1 MNLTSLDMTYTKR
14 LLTFIL
20 FLGLING
27 FTPGLAQVNQPSAP
41 VTTQAA
47 NADEKTVSVDKHEKD
62 KDKEKEVVTL
72 NKRFF
77 YGIVFDITTMLLIFG
92 LIYFPNYRNKE
103 FMFTFFLFNIIIFI
117 ITFVLNK
124 TNISMGAAFGL
135 FAVFSMLRYRTE
147 GISMKEMTYLLIAIA
162 LGLINAIG
170 LNLIPIL
177 VFNSIFGVFIFILDH
192 PIVFKQEVSKMVLY
206 ENIELIKPENHEL
219 LLEDL
224 RKRTGFNIH
233 RISITA
239 FDFLKDATSI
249 TIYYYKNQ

>member
-1 MNLTSLDMTYTKR
+1 MIYVKHALTI
-14 LLTFIL
+14 IL
-20 FLGLING
+20 FLGLFTG
-27 FTPGLAQVNQPSAP
+27 FTPVSAQANQPVATENNQVVNAEKSSLSA
-41 VTTQAA
+41 V
-47 NADEKTVSVDKHEKD
+47 NRE

-77 YGIVFDITTMLLIFG
+77 YGIGFNILTMLIIFG

-147 GISMKEMTYLLIAIA
+147 GISMKEMTYLLISIA

-170 LNLIPIL
+170 LNLLPIV
-177 VFNSIFGVFIFILDH
+177 VFNSIFVAFIFVLDH
-192 PIVFKQEVSKMVLY
+192 PIVFKQEVSKTVIY
-206 ENIELIKPENHEL
+206 ENIDLIRPENHEL
-219 LLEDL
+219 LMADL

-233 RISITA
+233 RFSIMS
-239 FDFLKDATSI
+239 FDFIKDATSI

>member
-1 MNLTSLDMTYTKR
+1 
-14 LLTFIL
+14 LLLIL
-20 FLGLING
+20 LIGIFSGNFSATAEG
-27 FTPGLAQVNQPSAP
+27 NQPQVSTAIKSAT
-41 VTTQAA
+41 VTENKVPAV
-47 NADEKTVSVDKHEKD
+47 NAEKGP
-62 KDKEKEVVTL
+62 EVVTI
-72 NKRFF
+72 NKRFA
-77 YGIVFDITTMLLIFG
+77 YGISIDIVTMLLIFG
-92 LIYFPNYRNKE
+92 FIYFPNYRNKE

-170 LNLIPIL
+170 LNLVPIL
-177 VFNSIFGVFIFILDH
+177 VFNSIFIAFIFVLDH
-192 PIVFKQEVSKMVLY
+192 PMVFKQEYSKTVIY
-206 ENIELIKPENHEL
+206 ENIENIKPENHEL

-233 RISITA
+233 RFSIMA

-249 TIYYYKNQ
+249 TIYYYKKK

>member
-1 MNLTSLDMTYTKR
+1 MTYIKR
-14 LLTFIL
+14 VLTLIF
-20 FLGLING
+20 FLSIING
-27 FTPGLAQVNQPSAP
+27 SAPVYAQVNQPSANITNP
-41 VTTQAA
+41 VVNETQ
-47 NADEKTVSVDKHEKD
+47 NNISADKKEKD
-62 KDKEKEVVTL
+62 KNKEKEVVVL
-72 NKRFF
+72 NTRFF
-77 YGIVFDITTMLLIFG
+77 YGITFDIVTMLLIFG

-170 LNLIPIL
+170 LNLVPIL
-177 VFNSIFGVFIFILDH
+177 VFNSIFVVFIFILDH
-192 PIVFKQEVSKMVLY
+192 PIVFKQEVSKTVIY
-206 ENIELIKPENHEL
+206 ENSNLIRPENHEL

-233 RISITA
+233 RISIMS
-239 FDFLKDATSI
+239 FDFLKDATNI

>member
-1 MNLTSLDMTYTKR
+1 MTYIKR
-14 LLTFIL
+14 VLTLLL
-20 FLGLING
+20 FFGLFSG
-27 FTPGLAQVNQPSAP
+27 FTPALAQATQQQSEVNAVA
-41 VTTQAA
+41 VTA
-47 NADEKTVSVDKHEKD
+47 NEGSVTNVKHDKD
-62 KDKEKEVVTL
+62 KDKDKDKEVVTL

-77 YGIVFDITTMLLIFG
+77 YGIAFDITTMLIIFG

-170 LNLIPIL
+170 LNLLPIL
-177 VFNSIFGVFIFILDH
+177 VFNLIFAVFIFILDH
-192 PIVFKQEVSKMVLY
+192 PIVFKQEFSKVVIY
-206 ENIELIKPENHEL
+206 ENSENIKPENHGL

-224 RKRTGFNIH
+224 CKRTGFNIH
-233 RISITA
+233 RFTIMS
-239 FDFLKDATSI
+239 FDFLKDATTI
-249 TIYYYKNQ
+249 TIYFYKN

>member
-1 MNLTSLDMTYTKR
+1 MTFRRLIYTFLLFFGLFASLS
-14 LLTFIL
+14 
-20 FLGLING
+20 
-27 FTPGLAQVNQPSAP
+27 PVSAQVNQLQLAASATS
-41 VTTQAA
+41 VTA
-47 NADEKTVSVDKHEKD
+47 NDKSVSHSTTEKSS
-62 KDKEKEVVTL
+62 EVVTI
-72 NKRFF
+72 NKRFA
-77 YGIVFDITTMLLIFG
+77 YGIGIDLVTMLLIFG

-170 LNLIPIL
+170 LNLVPIL
-177 VFNSIFGVFIFILDH
+177 VFNSIFVVFIFVLDH
-192 PIVFKQEVSKMVLY
+192 PMVFKQEYSKIVIY
-206 ENIELIKPENHEL
+206 ENIENIKPENHEIL
-219 LLEDL
+219 LADL

-233 RISITA
+233 RYSIMS
-239 FDFLKDATSI
+239 FDFLKDSTNI
-249 TIYYYKNQ
+249 TIYYYKK

>member
-1 MNLTSLDMTYTKR
+1 MLYIKR
-14 LLTFIL
+14 TLTFLL
-20 FLGLING
+20 FFYFFIGVA
-27 FTPGLAQVNQPSAP
+27 PVYAQQNQP
-41 VTTQAA
+41 VA
-47 NADEKTVSVDKHEKD
+47 NTASPAVNNTADNVSVGNHE
-62 KDKEKEVVTL
+62 KDKEKEKEVVVL
-72 NKRFF
+72 NKRFV
-77 YGIVFDITTMLLIFG
+77 YGISFDVATMLLIFG

-170 LNLIPIL
+170 LNLIPIV
-177 VFNSIFGVFIFILDH
+177 VFNSIFVVFIFILDH
-192 PIVFKQEVSKMVLY
+192 PIVFKQEVSKTVIY
-206 ENIELIKPENHEL
+206 ENVELIKPENHEL
-219 LLEDL
+219 LMEDL

>member
-1 MNLTSLDMTYTKR
+1 MTFRRLIYTFLLFFSL
-14 LLTFIL
+14 FA
-20 FLGLING
+20 GLS
-27 FTPGLAQVNQPSAP
+27 PVAAQVNQLQVAASATSA
-41 VTTQAA
+41 TT
-47 NADEKTVSVDKHEKD
+47 NDNTVSHSTAEKSS
-62 KDKEKEVVTL
+62 EVVTI
-72 NKRFF
+72 NKRFA
-77 YGIVFDITTMLLIFG
+77 YGIGIDLLTMLLIFG

-170 LNLIPIL
+170 LNLVPIL
-177 VFNSIFGVFIFILDH
+177 VFNSIFIAFIFVLDH
-192 PIVFKQEVSKMVLY
+192 PMVFKQEFSKIVVY
-206 ENIELIKPENHEL
+206 EKIENIRPENREIL
-219 LLEDL
+219 LADL

-233 RISITA
+233 RYSIMS
-239 FDFLKDATSI
+239 FDFLKDSTNI
-249 TIYYYKNQ
+249 TIYYYKQ

>member
-1 MNLTSLDMTYTKR
+1 MQSVKTATTY
-14 LLTFIL
+14 IL
-20 FLGLING
+20 FLSLLLG
-27 FTPGLAQVNQPSAP
+27 FSPAMAQQANQPSTVISSQ
-41 VTTQAA
+41 VTTEAK
-47 NADEKTVSVDKHEKD
+47 DVSSGKVGKEKDKD
-62 KDKEKEVVTL
+62 KDKEKEVVSL

-77 YGIVFDITTMLLIFG
+77 YGMAFDITTMLLIFG

-170 LNLIPIL
+170 LRFVPIL
-177 VFNSIFGVFIFILDH
+177 VFNLIFVAFVLILDH
-192 PIVFKQEVSKMVLY
+192 PKIFKQEVSKTVVY
-206 ENIELIKPENHEL
+206 ENIDLIRPENREL

-224 RKRTGFNIH
+224 KRRTGFNIH
-233 RISITA
+233 RLSITS
-239 FDFLKDATSI
+239 FDFLKDAAYI

>member
-1 MNLTSLDMTYTKR
+1 MTFKR
-14 LLTFIL
+14 LIYTFLL
-20 FLGLING
+20 FFCL
-27 FTPGLAQVNQPSAP
+27 FAFASPVAAQVNQLQLAPSATS
-41 VTTQAA
+41 VTA
-47 NADEKTVSVDKHEKD
+47 NEESASHSTTEKSS
-62 KDKEKEVVTL
+62 EVVTI
-72 NKRFF
+72 NKRFA
-77 YGIVFDITTMLLIFG
+77 YGIGIDLVTMLLIFG

-170 LNLIPIL
+170 LNLVPIL
-177 VFNSIFGVFIFILDH
+177 VFNSIFVVFIFVLDH
-192 PIVFKQEVSKMVLY
+192 PMVFKQEYSKIVIY
-206 ENIELIKPENHEL
+206 ENIENIKPENHEIL
-219 LLEDL
+219 MADL

-233 RISITA
+233 RYSVMS
-239 FDFLKDATSI
+239 FDFLKDSTNI
-249 TIYYYKNQ
+249 TIYYYKQ

>member
-1 MNLTSLDMTYTKR
+1 MTYIKHSM
-14 LLTFIL
+14 IL
-20 FLGLING
+20 ILVFGLFVG
-27 FTPGLAQVNQPSAP
+27 FSPALAQAQQAP
-41 VTTQAA
+41 ESVIS
-47 NADEKTVSVDKHEKD
+47 KTVPANEGNTTIVKVERES
-62 KDKEKEVVTL
+62 EVVTI
-72 NKRFF
+72 NKRFA
-77 YGIVFDITTMLLIFG
+77 YGIGIDIATMLLIFG
-92 LIYFPNYRNKE
+92 FIYFPNYRNKE

-170 LNLIPIL
+170 LNLVPIL
-177 VFNSIFGVFIFILDH
+177 VFNSIFVAFIFVLDH
-192 PIVFKQEVSKMVLY
+192 PMVFKQEYSKTVIY
-206 ENIELIKPENHEL
+206 ENIDLIKPENHQL
-219 LLEDL
+219 LLDDL

-233 RISITA
+233 RYSIMS

-249 TIYYYKNQ
+249 TIYYYKDK

>member
-1 MNLTSLDMTYTKR
+1 MTFRGLIYTF
-14 LLTFIL
+14 LL
-20 FLGLING
+20 FLGL
-27 FTPGLAQVNQPSAP
+27 FAAFSPVTAQVNQLQVAGSATS
-41 VTTQAA
+41 VTA
-47 NADEKTVSVDKHEKD
+47 NDKSVAHTTPDKSS
-62 KDKEKEVVTL
+62 EVVTI
-72 NKRFF
+72 NKRFA
-77 YGIVFDITTMLLIFG
+77 YGIGIDLATMLLIFG

-170 LNLIPIL
+170 LNLVPIL
-177 VFNSIFGVFIFILDH
+177 VFNSIFVVFIFVLDH
-192 PIVFKQEVSKMVLY
+192 PMVFKQEYSKIVIY
-206 ENIELIKPENHEL
+206 ENIENIKPENHEIL
-219 LLEDL
+219 LADL

-233 RISITA
+233 RYSVMS
-239 FDFLKDATSI
+239 FDFLKDSTNI
-249 TIYYYKNQ
+249 TIYYYKQ

>member
-1 MNLTSLDMTYTKR
+1 MTYIKH
-14 LLTFIL
+14 LLTFL
-20 FLGLING
+20 FFFGLFIG
-27 FTPGLAQVNQPSAP
+27 VIPVSSQVNQ
-41 VTTQAA
+41 QAA
-47 NADEKTVSVDKHEKD
+47 NETKTEVSAGKSKVSLSKIENDPEI
-62 KDKEKEVVTL
+62 VII
-72 NKRFF
+72 NKRFA
-77 YGIVFDITTMLLIFG
+77 YGIGIDITTMLLIFG

-170 LNLIPIL
+170 LNLVPIV
-177 VFNSIFGVFIFILDH
+177 VFNSIFIAFIFVLDH
-192 PIVFKQEVSKMVLY
+192 PIVFKQEVSKTVVY
-206 ENIELIKPENHEL
+206 ENIDLIRPENHEL
-219 LLEDL
+219 LMEDL

-233 RISITA
+233 RISIMS
-239 FDFLKDATSI
+239 FDFLKDATNI

>member
-1 MNLTSLDMTYTKR
+1 M
-14 LLTFIL
+14 TFIKRSLTL
-20 FLGLING
+20 FFFISLFFGVM
-27 FTPGLAQVNQPSAP
+27 PVSAQLSQPEPNPRISVVNPDAGN
-41 VTTQAA
+41 VVV
-47 NADEKTVSVDKHEKD
+47 EKHEKD
-62 KDKEKEVVTL
+62 KDKEKEVVVL
-72 NKRFF
+72 NKRFI
-77 YGIVFDITTMLLIFG
+77 YGIGFDITTMLLIFG

-170 LNLIPIL
+170 LNLVPIL
-177 VFNSIFGVFIFILDH
+177 VFNSIFVVFIFILDH
-192 PIVFKQEVSKMVLY
+192 PIVFKQEVSKTVIY
-206 ENIELIKPENHEL
+206 ENIELIRSENHEL

-224 RKRTGFNIH
+224 RKRTGLNIH
-233 RISITA
+233 RILITS
-239 FDFLKDATSI
+239 FDFLKDATNI
-249 TIYYYKNQ
+249 TIYYYKNQK

>member
-1 MNLTSLDMTYTKR
+1 MKLFKQIV
-14 LLTFIL
+14 LLFC
-20 FLGLING
+20 FLGFVLNS
-27 FTPGLAQVNQPSAP
+27 TTLVAQTAQPT
-41 VTTQAA
+41 TTQIQAGETNQDVA
-47 NADEKTVSVDKHEKD
+47 KTVT
-62 KDKEKEVVTL
+62 EKEEVTI
-72 NKRFF
+72 NSRFA
-77 YGIVFDITTMLLIFG
+77 YCIAIDITTMLLIFG

-170 LNLIPIL
+170 LQLVPIL
-177 VFNSIFGVFIFILDH
+177 IFNAIFIAFIFVLDH
-192 PIVFKQEVSKMVLY
+192 PMVFKQEVSKVVVY
-206 ENIELIKPENHEL
+206 ENIELIKPENREL

-224 RKRTGFNIH
+224 RKRTGYDIH
-233 RISITA
+233 RYSIMS
-239 FDFLKDATSI
+239 FDFLKDATNI
-249 TIYYYKNQ
+249 TIYYYKKN

>member
-1 MNLTSLDMTYTKR
+1 
-14 LLTFIL
+14 LLAIIF
-20 FLGLING
+20 FLGMLNWY
-27 FTPGLAQVNQPSAP
+27 TPAIAQLNQPATTVTNQAVNSGDNKVHSAI
-41 VTTQAA
+41 
-47 NADEKTVSVDKHEKD
+47 NEKNKD
-62 KDKEKEVVTL
+62 NEVVVL

-77 YGIVFDITTMLLIFG
+77 YGIGFDIATMLLIFG
-92 LIYFPNYRNKE
+92 LIYFPNYRHKE

-170 LNLIPIL
+170 LNLLPIL
-177 VFNSIFGVFIFILDH
+177 VFNSIFFIFIFVLDH
-192 PIVFKQEVSKMVLY
+192 PIVFKQEYSKTVLY
-206 ENIELIKPENHEL
+206 ENIDLIRPENHEL
-219 LLEDL
+219 LMEDL
-224 RKRTGFNIH
+224 KKRTGFDIH
-233 RISITA
+233 RFSIMS

-249 TIYYYKNQ
+249 TIYYYKKK

>member
-1 MNLTSLDMTYTKR
+1 MKFTK
-14 LLTFIL
+14 LLLAVLMIAGIVFA
-20 FLGLING
+20 G
-27 FTPGLAQVNQPSAP
+27 TPAIAQQMQPGQAITRQSEPDHTTLAASDAH
-41 VTTQAA
+41 A
-47 NADEKTVSVDKHEKD
+47 KD
-62 KDKEKEVVTL
+62 KNTDVVTI

-77 YGIVFDITTMLLIFG
+77 YGIIFDVATMLLIFG

-170 LNLIPIL
+170 LSLVPIL
-177 VFNSIFGVFIFILDH
+177 VFNSIFVAFIFVLDH
-192 PIVFKQEVSKMVLY
+192 PMVFKQEVSKTVMY
-206 ENIELIKPENHEL
+206 ENIDLIRPENRDL
-219 LLEDL
+219 LIEDL
-224 RKRTGFNIH
+224 RKRTGINIH
-233 RISITA
+233 RISIMS
-239 FDFLKDATSI
+239 FDFLKDATHI
-249 TIYYYKNQ
+249 TVYYYKNK

>member
-1 MNLTSLDMTYTKR
+1 MKRFKQILLILCFFGLVFHSNFMVAQNTQPATTST
-14 LLTFIL
+14 
-20 FLGLING
+20 
-27 FTPGLAQVNQPSAP
+27 QVQAGA
-41 VTTQAA
+41 TQQEAA
-47 NADEKTVSVDKHEKD
+47 KAHSD
-62 KDKEKEVVTL
+62 KDVVTI
-72 NKRFF
+72 NSRFA
-77 YGIVFDITTMLLIFG
+77 YCIAIDITTMLLIFG

-170 LNLIPIL
+170 LQLVPIL
-177 VFNSIFGVFIFILDH
+177 IFNAIFIVFIFVLDH
-192 PIVFKQEVSKMVLY
+192 PMVFKQEVSKVVLY
-206 ENIELIKPENHEL
+206 ENIELIKPENREL

-224 RKRTGFNIH
+224 RKRTGYDIH
-233 RISITA
+233 RFSIMS
-239 FDFLKDATSI
+239 FDFLKDATNI
-249 TIYYYKNQ
+249 TIYYYKKR

>member
-1 MNLTSLDMTYTKR
+1 MTYIKNL
-14 LLTFIL
+14 LLTIL
-20 FLGLING
+20 FLGTVLG
-27 FTPGLAQVNQPSAP
+27 TAPVFSQVNQTVSTDTNAISKP
-41 VTTQAA
+41 THTQAVTM
-47 NADEKTVSVDKHEKD
+47 ET
-62 KDKEKEVVTL
+62 EKEVVVI
-72 NKRFF
+72 NKKFAL
-77 YGIVFDITTMLLIFG
+77 GIGIDIAAMLMIFG

-170 LNLIPIL
+170 LNLVPIL
-177 VFNSIFGVFIFILDH
+177 VFNFIFVTFIFILDH
-192 PIVFKQEVSKMVLY
+192 PIVFKQEVSKTVVY
-206 ENIELIKPENHEL
+206 ENIDNIRPENHQL
-219 LLEDL
+219 LMDDL

-233 RISITA
+233 RFSISS
-239 FDFLKDATSI
+239 FDFLKDSTSI
-249 TIYYYKNQ
+249 TIYYYKK

>member
-1 MNLTSLDMTYTKR
+1 MTFTKR

-20 FLGLING
+20 FLGLLNG
-27 FTPGLAQVNQPSAP
+27 FTPVIAQDNKPIAPIANQVVNP
-41 VTTQAA
+41 
-47 NADEKTVSVDKHEKD
+47 DENNVSSNKHEKE
-62 KDKEKEVVTL
+62 KDKEVVTL

-77 YGIVFDITTMLLIFG
+77 YGIAFDVTTMLVIFG

-170 LNLIPIL
+170 LNLVPIL
-177 VFNSIFGVFIFILDH
+177 VFNSIFAVFIFILDH
-192 PIVFKQEVSKMVLY
+192 PIVFKQEFSKTVIY
-206 ENIELIKPENHEL
+206 ENIDLIRPENHEL
-219 LLEDL
+219 LMADL

-233 RISITA
+233 RFMIMS
-239 FDFLKDATSI
+239 FDFLKDATTI
-249 TIYYYKNQ
+249 TIYYYKNK

>member
-1 MNLTSLDMTYTKR
+1 MIYIKQT
-14 LLTFIL
+14 LLIFL
-20 FLGLING
+20 FLGLTLGFQSTYANNG
-27 FTPGLAQVNQPSAP
+27 NGSEKEAKKSESTTTISTNGTGP
-41 VTTQAA
+41 VTLT
-47 NADEKTVSVDKHEKD
+47 N
-62 KDKEKEVVTL
+62 
-72 NKRFF
+72 RFA
-77 YGIVFDITTMLLIFG
+77 YAIAIDILTMLFIFG

-170 LNLIPIL
+170 LDLVPIL
-177 VFNSIFGVFIFILDH
+177 VFNLIFVAFIFVLDH
-192 PIVFKQEVSKMVLY
+192 PMVFKQEISKLVIY
-206 ENIELIKPENHEL
+206 ENIQLITPENHEI

-233 RISITA
+233 RFSITSI
-239 FDFLKDATSI
+239 DFLKDSTHI
-249 TIYYYKNQ
+249 TVYYYKKK

>member
-1 MNLTSLDMTYTKR
+1 MKFTKLLLAVLMFAGMVSAGTPAIAQQTQPGQAITQQSTPNTNLVASE
-14 LLTFIL
+14 
-20 FLGLING
+20 
-27 FTPGLAQVNQPSAP
+27 AHV
-41 VTTQAA
+41 
-47 NADEKTVSVDKHEKD
+47 KD
-62 KDKEKEVVTL
+62 KNTDVVTI

-77 YGIVFDITTMLLIFG
+77 YGIVSDVVTMLLIFG

-170 LNLIPIL
+170 LNLVPIL
-177 VFNSIFGVFIFILDH
+177 VFNSIFVVFIFVLDH
-192 PIVFKQEVSKMVLY
+192 PMVFKQEVSKTVMY
-206 ENIELIKPENHEL
+206 ENIDLIRPENRDL
-219 LLEDL
+219 LIEDL
-224 RKRTGFNIH
+224 RKRTGINIH
-233 RISITA
+233 RISIMSI
-239 FDFLKDATSI
+239 DFLKDATSI
-249 TIYYYKNQ
+249 TVYYYKNK

>member
-1 MNLTSLDMTYTKR
+1 MTFIKR
-14 LLTFIL
+14 LLTFL
-20 FLGLING
+20 FFIGLLAG
-27 FTPGLAQVNQPSAP
+27 TTPAY
-41 VTTQAA
+41 TQAVQVQPA
-47 NADEKTVSVDKHEKD
+47 ASETEVSTNAKTVSVNKP
-62 KDKEKEVVTL
+62 EKEVVTI
-72 NKRFF
+72 NKRFA
-77 YGIVFDITTMLLIFG
+77 YGIGIDITTMLLIFG

-170 LNLIPIL
+170 LHLVPIM
-177 VFNSIFGVFIFILDH
+177 VFNSIFIAFIFVLDH
-192 PIVFKQEVSKMVLY
+192 PMVFKQEVSKLVIY
-206 ENIELIKPENHEL
+206 ENIENLKPENSQL

-224 RKRTGFNIH
+224 RNRTGFNIH
-233 RISITA
+233 RYSVVS
-239 FDFLKDATSI
+239 FDFLKDATTI
-249 TIYYYKNQ
+249 TIYYYKN